1 MEMLKTPLNEPQ
13 LELLKMFSSNISEAE
28 WLEIKRLIV
37 RYFAKK
43 AIASAND
50 VWDNNKWTAEDEER
64 ILKTHMRTPYKP
76 TNDTTQT
83 ASHE

>member
-13 LELLKMFSSNISEAE
+13 LELLKMFSSNISEIE

-43 AIASAND
+43 AMNSAND
-50 VWDNNKWTAEDEER
+50 VWDKNNWTAEDEQRMLE
-64 ILKTHMRTPYKP
+64 THMRTPYNPP
-76 TNDTTQT
+76 TDASQT
-83 ASHE
+83 RH